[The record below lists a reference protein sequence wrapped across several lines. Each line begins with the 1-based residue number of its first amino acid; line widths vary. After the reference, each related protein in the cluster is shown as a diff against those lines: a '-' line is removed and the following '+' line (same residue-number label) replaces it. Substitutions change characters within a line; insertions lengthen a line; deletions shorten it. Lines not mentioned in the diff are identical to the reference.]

1 LWEYVLGGASIFGLI
16 VALGAWV
23 NGRLTRGEISR
34 LIEKE
39 HQATRE
45 LIGKMD
51 ERMVK
56 MDERFAKM
64 SERFAKTDERFAKMD
79 ERFEML
85 LKAIEAHTVTSNRQ
99 HKQILEKL

>member
-1 LWEYVLGGASIFGLI
+1 MWEYVLGGASVFGLI

-23 NGRLTRGEISR
+23 NGRLTRREISR

-45 LIGKMD
+45 LISKMD
-51 ERMVK
+51 
-56 MDERFAKM
+56 
-64 SERFAKTDERFAKMD
+64 ERFAKTDERFAKMD

>member
-1 LWEYVLGGASIFGLI
+1 MWEYVLGGASVFGLI
-16 VALGAWV
+16 VAAGAWI
-23 NGRLTRGEISR
+23 NGRLTRRETSR

-45 LIGKMD
+45 LISKID

-56 MDERFAKM
+56 M
-64 SERFAKTDERFAKMD
+64 DERFAKMD

-85 LKAIEAHTVTSNRQ
+85 LKAIEAHTVTSNQQ
-99 HKQILEKL
+99 HRQILEKL